1 VEKMTKLN
9 ETGFL
14 RLPDVLSLIPVSK
27 TSWYSGVAEGRFP
40 KPIRLS
46 ARTSAWKVEDIRQ
59 LIDELGHD
67 EQ

>member
-1 VEKMTKLN
+1 MTSLN

-46 ARTSAWKVEDIRQ
+46 SRTSAWRVEDIRQ

>member
-1 VEKMTKLN
+1 MGEKMIKLN
-9 ETGFL
+9 ETGFI

-27 TSWYSGVAEGRFP
+27 ASWYRGVAEGRYP

-46 ARTSAWKVEDIRQ
+46 PRTSAWRVKDIRQ

-67 EQ
+67 E

>member
-1 VEKMTKLN
+1 MTKLP

-27 TSWYSGVAEGRFP
+27 TSWYSGVAEGRYP

-46 ARTSAWKVEDIRQ
+46 IRTSAWKVEDIRK
-59 LIDELGHD
+59 LIAELGHD

>member
-1 VEKMTKLN
+1 MTSLN

-46 ARTSAWKVEDIRQ
+46 SRTSAWRVEDIRR

>member
-1 VEKMTKLN
+1 MTSLN

-46 ARTSAWKVEDIRQ
+46 ARTSAWKVEDIRK